1 GFLDDSLAL
10 EFTLRA
16 RGRQGDLLRHLGLLE
31 PAVDDLGYAVCRL
44 PLRVA
49 GTPARPDCAELA
61 ERLTALATGKPGMVD
76 KAGELLQRI
85 IGAPK

>member
-1 GFLDDSLAL
+1 L
-10 EFTLRA
+10 EFSLRA
-16 RGRQGDLLRHLGLLE
+16 RGRQGDLLRHLGLLDS
-31 PAVDDLGYAVCRL
+31 AVDDLGYASCRL

-49 GTPARPDCAELA
+49 GTPARPDCGEMA
-61 ERLTALATGKPGMVD
+61 ERLAALAAGKPGMAD